1 MVRLVGIFG
10 LTIAAL
16 LPAAALAQAP
26 PATKPPVCTK
36 NLNPYVM
43 VMKPTEDRV

>member
-1 MVRLVGIFG
+1 MPSQDRFRLHHLSQIE
-10 LTIAAL
+10 
-16 LPAAALAQAP
+16 QAG
-26 PATKPPVCTK
+26 AVCTK